1 MTFTFYAIITP
12 YVAQDASEPYDYK
25 SFTYCGVGHD
35 HKYPDDKP
43 MGFPF
48 DREIHMADFYT
59 SNMYFKDVNIFHKK
73 YDEVT
78 PTSH

>member
-1 MTFTFYAIITP
+1 MTFTFFAIITP
-12 YVAQDASEPYDYK
+12 YIAQDATEPYDYK
-25 SFTYCGVGHD
+25 SYTYCGVSHG
-35 HKYPDDKP
+35 HKYPDNKP

-48 DREIHMADFYT
+48 DREIHMTEFYT

-78 PTSH
+78 PSSH